1 MGITMIATGA
11 FRETGASFF
20 FIPKGALTLHL
31 VVTSSISLDL
41 PQSGRSRSFR
51 CSSSPHKAG
60 FAGTPVR
67 RWYPSLRSG
76 RALCEA
82 DCALCGERQ
91 TMPPSLRASV
101 VIACAAGR
109 RLPPHLHLRSK
120 SLSPIRGNLP
130 PACENLPLHK
140 ARPSGAAAFSQRWTM
155 PSRTVHFLLYAPKE
169 TKTPPCG
176 EQKGRDPL
184 WRSITWKQRS

>member
-20 FIPKGALTLHL
+20 FIPKGALTHHL
-31 VVTSSISLDL
+31 VVTSSISLAP
-41 PQSGRSRSFR
+41 PQGGRSRSFR
-51 CSSSPHKAG
+51 CSSSPRKAG

-82 DCALCGERQ
+82 DRALCGERQ
-91 TMPPSLRASV
+91 TIPPSLRASV

-109 RLPPHLHLRSK
+109 RLSPHLHLRCK
-120 SLSPIRGNLP
+120 SLSLPWDNLP
-130 PACENLPLHK
+130 PACDKPATGSFVAEMDDAIPHRPFSFACAKRNKNAPL
-140 ARPSGAAAFSQRWTM
+140 RGAER
-155 PSRTVHFLLYAPKE
+155 K
-169 TKTPPCG
+169 
-176 EQKGRDPL
+176 
-184 WRSITWKQRS
+184 

>member
-1 MGITMIATGA
+1 MGITLSMTGA

-20 FIPKGALTLHL
+20 FIPKGALTHHL
-31 VVTSSISLDL
+31 
-41 PQSGRSRSFR
+41 RS
-51 CSSSPHKAG
+51 
-60 FAGTPVR
+60 R

-82 DCALCGERQ
+82 DRALCGERQ
-91 TMPPSLRASV
+91 TMPPSLLASV

-109 RLPPHLHLRSK
+109 RLSPHLHLRCK
-120 SLSPIRGNLP
+120 SLSLPWDNLP
-130 PACENLPLHK
+130 PACENLP
-140 ARPSGAAAFSQRWTM
+140 PAALSQRWTM
-155 PSRTVHFLLYAPKE
+155 PSRTVHFLLLAPKE

-184 WRSITWKQRS
+184 CRSIIWKLRS